1 MNNYK
6 NEVKTFKALTD
17 INRLLILDLLMNGE
31 TCSCMMIEKLPIKQS
46 TISHHMKILIDSEL
60 VEERKDG
67 KYSYYSLSKSGI
79 NSAIEYL
86 NKYLNANSGLCICSN
101 KVKT

>member
-86 NKYLNANSGLCICSN
+86 NKYLNANSGLCVCSN

>member
-46 TISHHMKILIDSEL
+46 TISHHMKILID
-60 VEERKDG
+60 
-67 KYSYYSLSKSGI
+67 
-79 NSAIEYL
+79 
-86 NKYLNANSGLCICSN
+86 
-101 KVKT
+101 

>member
-86 NKYLNANSGLCICSN
+86 NKYLNAKSGLCICS
-101 KVKT
+101 KKKQ